1 MSFDL
6 RSNPFALPGVST
18 HATRD
23 AINRAFPG
31 RKLVVDTAE
40 HERQLEVA
48 WQSVFNSRDRLA
60 AEFAYVLEL
69 SDLTRAGCFPHSTAG
84 SRRFW
89 PLAQACPR
97 SLEYR
102 DFVNELFETYA
113 IRIAGSVDALADQID
128 TVLKEILGYARF
140 CRRAAI

>member
-1 MSFDL
+1 MSFDV
-6 RSNPFALPGVST
+6 RSNPFALLGVST

-23 AINRAFPG
+23 AISRAFPD

-40 HERQLEVA
+40 HARQLEVA
-48 WQSVFNSRDRLA
+48 WQSVFSSRDRLA

-69 SDLTRAGCFPHSTAG
+69 SDLTRARCFSHSTAG
-84 SRRFW
+84 SRRLS
-89 PLAQACPR
+89 PSAQACPR

-102 DFVNELFETYA
+102 GFLNELFETYA

-128 TVLKEILGYARF
+128 TVLKEILGHGGF
-140 CRRAAI
+140 